1 MQTTPLEELR
11 KTNSE
16 ANRIKLPR
24 NAGGKKEYDGKVFK
38 GTSMSNNGWDPIEFG
53 RPRSSLGFGKAEI
66 RFQED
71 KLAERYYQ
79 PRDAVPGPGQYF
91 KSNEFIG
98 KDKSESYSKKGYGN
112 GFLSKLRRQA
122 TA

>member
-1 MQTTPLEELR
+1 MRALKNKSKVYEKQDSAEDVVTLAYVEMQTTPLEELR

-91 KSNEFIG
+91 KSN
-98 KDKSESYSKKGYGN
+98 
-112 GFLSKLRRQA
+112 
-122 TA
+122 